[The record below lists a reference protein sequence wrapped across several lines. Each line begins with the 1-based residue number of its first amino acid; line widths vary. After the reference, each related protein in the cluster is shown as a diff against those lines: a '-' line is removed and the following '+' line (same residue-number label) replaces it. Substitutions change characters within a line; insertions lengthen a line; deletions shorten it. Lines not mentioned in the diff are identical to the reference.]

1 MADGEGG
8 PEARAYT
15 PAEIINA
22 DETGIF
28 YGAPP
33 LNQYVPHDAAR
44 GTAPESDE
52 KARYT
57 ALLAGNGAGEM
68 LPGFYIIKN
77 TVDKPDQSGSTVV
90 KTLFQ
95 TEGSGFTAADGF
107 ELKVWE
113 RTLELPPPRN
123 KRKKAGDSTVPQV

>member
-1 MADGEGG
+1 MWRSSIFE
-8 PEARAYT
+8 
-15 PAEIINA
+15 EIINA